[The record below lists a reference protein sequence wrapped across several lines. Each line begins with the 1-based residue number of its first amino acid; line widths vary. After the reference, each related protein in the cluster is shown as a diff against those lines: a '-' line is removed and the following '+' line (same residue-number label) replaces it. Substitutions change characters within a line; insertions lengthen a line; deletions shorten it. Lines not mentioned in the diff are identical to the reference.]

1 MLRHLVATVGDR
13 EVMLQV
19 ESLPG
24 DRYRVIVDGREH
36 VVDARAVRP
45 GTWSLIIEGRSHT
58 IDLDPRRN
66 GTAVTVGVTDA
77 VIRVEDARRRQLA
90 KAAARSGTAA
100 KGEQVR
106 APIAGKVVK
115 IAVAVGDTVAAGQSV
130 VVLEAMKMENVLEA
144 ERGGTVQTIHAQ
156 PGQSVD
162 TGELLVTLV

>member
-45 GTWSLIIEGRSHT
+45 GTWSLIIDGRSFT
-58 IDLDPRRN
+58 IDLDPRRS
-66 GTAVTVGVTDA
+66 GTAVNAGVTDA
-77 VIRVEDARRRQLA
+77 VVRVEDARRRQLA
-90 KAAARSGTAA
+90 RASARGGTATR
-100 KGEQVR
+100 GEQVR

-115 IAVAVGDTVAAGQSV
+115 LAVAAGDTVAAGQSV

-144 ERGGTVQTIHAQ
+144 ERGGTVEKIHVQ

-162 TGELLVTLV
+162 TGELLVTLA